1 MNRKDFKAKRRNKI
15 RQRVRSVVSGTAERP
30 RLSVFKSNKHVYLQL
45 INDAESITITAA
57 STLTPSLAEDIE
69 GKTNVD
75 AARLVGKVLAEA
87 AKDRG
92 INRVVFDRRGYN
104 DHGISNAAAEAAREG
119 RLGFYN
125 RRKLC
130 QK

>member
-30 RLSVFKSNKHVYLQL
+30 RLSVFKSNKHVYLQI
-45 INDAESITITAA
+45 INDADSITITAA
-57 STLTPSLAEDIE
+57 TTLSPSIAADIE

-75 AARLVGKVLAEA
+75 ATNNVGKELAEA

-92 INRVVFDRRGYN
+92 INRVVFDRGGYKYQA
-104 DHGISNAAAEAAREG
+104 IVKAAAESAREG
-119 RLGFYN
+119 GLD
-125 RRKLC
+125 L
-130 QK
+130 

>member
-69 GKTNVD
+69 GKTNVE
-75 AARLVGKVLAEA
+75 AAKIVGKVLAEA

-92 INRVVFDRRGYN
+92 INRVVFDRGGYKY
-104 DHGISNAAAEAAREG
+104 HGIVKAVAEGAREG
-119 RLGFYN
+119 GLDF
-125 RRKLC
+125 
-130 QK
+130 